1 MNSNYKCN
9 QNFIDLLPWDS
20 NFFGFPIAE
29 VVRDTIAKS
38 DLTIINNF
46 CKKNKI
52 KLLQFKCD
60 AFHQASIR
68 LAETNYFHY
77 IDLRMTFVRSFSNEK
92 IVIQENNN
100 SPFKNLSLRKASD
113 SDIPHLKK
121 MIKNMYKLSRY
132 YFDPNFPKN
141 KVSLFYQNWIEK
153 SVRGTFDDMVYI
165 LSFNLKIVAFCSIS
179 LQTKRIAS
187 IGLFGVNSNFYGN
200 GFGTFLLEKVSSL
213 LFDIGIKKIK
223 VVTQGRN
230 IPAQNLYQKSRFRL
244 ENIEIYYHRWY

>member
-9 QNFIDLLPWDS
+9 QNIIGLLTWDS
-20 NFFGFPIAE
+20 NFFGYPIAQIE
-29 VVRDTIAKS
+29 RDTIAKS

-77 IDLRMTFVRSFSNEK
+77 VDLRMTFIKYFSNEK
-92 IVIQENNN
+92 IVIQNNNN
-100 SPFKNLSLRKASD
+100 STFKNFSLRKASD
-113 SDIPHLKK
+113 ADIPYLKK
-121 MIKNMYKLSRY
+121 MVKNMYKLSRY
-132 YFDPNFPKN
+132 YFDPNFSKN
-141 KVSLFYQNWIEK
+141 KVNLFYQNWIEK
-153 SVRGTFDDMVYI
+153 SVRGTFEDMVYI
-165 LSFNLKIVAFCSIS
+165 LSYELKIVAFCSIS
-179 LQTKRIAS
+179 LQNKSNAS
-187 IGLFGVNSNFYGN
+187 IGLFGVDSNLYGN
-200 GFGTFLLEKVSSL
+200 GFGTFLLEKVSSE

-230 IPAQNLYQKSRFRL
+230 IPAQNLYQKCKFRL
-244 ENIEIYYHRWY
+244 DNIEIYYHRWH